1 MNISD
6 FGATSRS
13 DVATVLL
20 GVPAAYFGWVLFGDT
35 SLVDPQYAAPLI
47 GAAVLGLKKT
57 VELSLPWRRVRQGR
71 ALARVRGTLA
81 ALPGSVGGKPPL
93 AELLDDMERVSLGE
107 RRRLPV
113 ENLVDTTRRELHA
126 LYPRWQETPVAVKD
140 LDRALMDW
148 SHSSSSDRETLAH
161 HVRIVRGLLPR
172 DPDVTMRAELERLV
186 RVGPL
191 LDADKILAERD
202 EIVARRLSSEV
213 GSGEQAQAAL
223 DPSGLKQL
231 ADDLDELP

>member
-20 GVPAAYFGWVLFGDT
+20 GAPAAYFGWVLFGDT

-107 RRRLPV
+107 RRRVPV
-113 ENLVDTTRRELHA
+113 ENLVDTTRATGASRS
-126 LYPRWQETPVAVKD
+126 V
-140 LDRALMDW
+140 
-148 SHSSSSDRETLAH
+148 STLA
-161 HVRIVRGLLPR
+161 R
-172 DPDVTMRAELERLV
+172 DA
-186 RVGPL
+186 GC
-191 LDADKILAERD
+191 
-202 EIVARRLSSEV
+202 SQ
-213 GSGEQAQAAL
+213 GSGPGA
-223 DPSGLKQL
+223 DGLESL
-231 ADDLDELP
+231 EFI